1 LPGNKR
7 TTASWPEANVKIS
20 NPKSQSRWLHKNM
33 DNLSVD
39 ANLRAVGEVNML
51 RNAVVLDLIARV
63 VSFSPAYLTDRWC
76 FVH

>member
-1 LPGNKR
+1 M
-7 TTASWPEANVKIS
+7 EANVKIS
-20 NPKSQSRWLHKNM
+20 NRKSQSRWSYKNM
-33 DNLSVD
+33 DNRSVD

-76 FVH
+76 FVR